1 MQCVYID
8 KKYFLPEGIDIHL
21 DIEIPLSDSAV
32 IPEDN
37 SFMEDM
43 LANQCITGLRGA
55 IEDYKRSELPN
66 AFLTPQEI
74 TITNKLPFEIYGAF
88 TLIGDEMFVDADA
101 ISDIRRIQSS
111 FLFAHETGHK
121 IEKYRDLLE
130 TYEAIA
136 STLGIGVSGNELL
149 LKEIFAD
156 ACGSIASPNTF
167 DAWTLSE
174 TIEVERCE
182 HIMKLSLKG
191 MYHL

>member
-1 MQCVYID
+1 MKYAYID

-21 DIEIPLSDSAV
+21 DIEIPLSDSAI

-37 SFMEDM
+37 SFMEST
-43 LANQCITGLRGA
+43 LANQCITGLKSA

-74 TITNKLPFEIYGAF
+74 TITNKMPLEIYGAF

-101 ISDIRRIQSS
+101 ISDIKGIQSS

-121 IEKYRDLLE
+121 IEKYRDLSE

-156 ACGSIASPNTF
+156 ACGSIAVPNTF
-167 DAWTLSE
+167 DSWGISNDLE
-174 TIEVERCE
+174 EERCK

-191 MYHL
+191 MYHI